1 MNQHSNPNSPA
12 FFVDNAPFPWPNST
26 ITGDEIRKV
35 AAVPDNVD
43 LFRKVPGHAD
53 QLIEQTTVV
62 TLGEP
67 KPHFSTQAVGS
78 KGG

>member
-1 MNQHSNPNSPA
+1 MNQHANSHSPA
-12 FFVDNAPFPWPNST
+12 FFVDDEPYPWPNPT
-26 ITGDEIRKV
+26 ITGDEIRRA

-43 LFRKVPGHAD
+43 LFRKVPGQTD
-53 QLIEQTTVV
+53 QLIERTTVV
-62 TLGEP
+62 ALSEP